1 MKRAALLLSCLLC
14 LSLFAGCSGETEK
27 VGPASDPLGYLEK
40 GILTMSESE
49 LLKLEDD
56 FEKELEDDGGISYIR
71 QFESGEYSGVFSV
84 SYEQG
89 KVKSLF
95 YTIGFEENEGE
106 KAASYFKDLLGD
118 LRERYGKEAGGFRY
132 DGTDMEYFQ
141 ISEKEIDRLCQDKTI
156 YLYAIEWPHGT
167 SGQYGEEM
175 SLLQLQYISNDSY
188 APYSAVFG
196 YYMP

>member
-1 MKRAALLLSCLLC
+1 MKRAALLLNCLLC

-56 FEKELEDDGGISYIR
+56 FEKEVEDDGGISYIR

-95 YTIGFEENEGE
+95 YTIGFEENEGGRLHRILKIYWE
-106 KAASYFKDLLGD
+106 ICESGMERKLEDSVTMERIWSIFKY
-118 LRERYGKEAGGFRY
+118 LRKRSIACVRIKPPICTQSSGLMER
-132 DGTDMEYFQ
+132 
-141 ISEKEIDRLCQDKTI
+141 L
-156 YLYAIEWPHGT
+156 
-167 SGQYGEEM
+167 
-175 SLLQLQYISNDSY
+175 DSM
-188 APYSAVFG
+188 AKR
-196 YYMP
+196 